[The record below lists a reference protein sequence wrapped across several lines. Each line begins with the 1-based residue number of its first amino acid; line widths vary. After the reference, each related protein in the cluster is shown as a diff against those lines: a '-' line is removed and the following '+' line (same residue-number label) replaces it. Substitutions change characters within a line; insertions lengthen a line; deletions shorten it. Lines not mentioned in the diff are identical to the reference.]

1 MNKMKRLW
9 GLIPITAFL
18 IIKLILMMIEQMS
31 GLVLRDLPSLFLFVF
46 LIISILILIF
56 YFYQQM
62 SMHIR
67 GKFARSVVLLL
78 CFFLAL
84 VNLISGMIQGAFAY
98 HSDKIVIE
106 NGIVMV
112 ARDISYLN
120 FGMEYYEYKNA
131 VFRGKQMLK
140 QISNKTY
147 WLYDEDGKLIET
159 GTYNQ

>member
-1 MNKMKRLW
+1 MNKLKRLW

-106 NGIVMV
+106 NGITMV
-112 ARDISYLN
+112 ARDTS
-120 FGMEYYEYKNA
+120 YYEYKNA
-131 VFRGKQMLK
+131 VFRGRQMLK

-147 WLYDEDGKLIET
+147 WLYDKDGKLIET

>member
-1 MNKMKRLW
+1 MNKLKRLW

-67 GKFARSVVLLL
+67 GKFARFVVLLL

-112 ARDISYLN
+112 ARDTSYLN

-147 WLYDEDGKLIET
+147 WLYDKDGKLIET